1 MKKLRFFLSVLFLS
15 GALLPLSV
23 SAGTLET
30 ISIFGDTTNGKMSKN
45 DKTAYQLGKMLADNK
60 KKIVTGGE
68 TSGITGAVLKG
79 AYEAGADITPVAVSE
94 SFDAYCPETHFCRKI
109 PYTFVDSEE
118 ERQMMRADLGD
129 AIVILPGGWE
139 PLAVFAQLANMQAQH
154 RTYINEDKENL
165 KREVASGK
173 KPITAL
179 SAADLATPL
188 KKPIIFLNINHYF
201 DHLRYFIDEMR
212 RQKILSEEET
222 SFIGFA
228 EKPKDVLP
236 LAQKLAK

>member
-1 MKKLRFFLSVLFLS
+1 MKKLQFFLSVLFLLS
-15 GALLPLSV
+15 TLLPFSV

-45 DKTAYQLGKMLADNK
+45 DKMAYQLGKMLADNK
-60 KKIVTGGE
+60 KKIVMGGE
-68 TSGITGAVLKG
+68 TSGIAGALLKG
-79 AYEAGADITPVAVSE
+79 AYEAGADITMIAVSE
-94 SFDAYCPETHFCRKI
+94 SFHAYCPETHFCQKI

-118 ERQMMRADLGD
+118 ERQMTRADLGD

-139 PLAVFAQLANMQAQH
+139 PLAIFAQLANMQAQY
-154 RTYINEDKENL
+154 RTYAHEDKENL
-165 KREVASGK
+165 KGEVASGK

-179 SAADLATPL
+179 SSADLTAPA

-236 LAQKLAK
+236 LAQKLVK

>member
-1 MKKLRFFLSVLFLS
+1 MLIVPKRIFAEKFLIRSSIRKK
-15 GALLPLSV
+15 
-23 SAGTLET
+23 
-30 ISIFGDTTNGKMSKN
+30 NGKW
-45 DKTAYQLGKMLADNK
+45 
-60 KKIVTGGE
+60 
-68 TSGITGAVLKG
+68 
-79 AYEAGADITPVAVSE
+79 
-94 SFDAYCPETHFCRKI
+94 R
-109 PYTFVDSEE
+109 
-118 ERQMMRADLGD
+118 
-129 AIVILPGGWE
+129 GWE
-139 PLAVFAQLANMQAQH
+139 PLAVFAQLANIQAQH